1 MAASVNRIMSEGFVL
16 KFRFWINITCGSSV
30 IPNFVVRKSAFSSNS
45 SSSDSSSSDDEEVKK
60 KVTKETAP
68 KKPQISDKLASLLS
82 EVKIETS
89 IPPEK
94 SLITLKLAKPLPRR
108 QNKNNLKQ
116 QSERLEDE
124 RFKRLN
130 PNLKKAVKDV
140 ASSLGGDVKNTE
152 SELLLRLRSHSN
164 ENKEVLNVDESESV
178 KNISDVFTGMK
189 IDKSKP
195 KPKFDQRSRRMYEDR
210 DQILFPRGEKHR
222 KQPIVSHL
230 PEKIYTGMKQ
240 FHHYDNF
247 LFSRVIKI
255 LLILSIM
262 FYILDI
268 PETALW
274 NELKEHNLKLLVT
287 HPPKNAFEEMI
298 RWTEEGKLWKFPINN
313 EQGIE
318 EEKKVGFHE
327 HVFLEPLLEGFPKK
341 GPIRHFMEL
350 VIVGLSK
357 NPYITVER
365 KKEHI
370 EWYRQYFKDKENI
383 LKEVDESILQ

>member
-1 MAASVNRIMSEGFVL
+1 MAASVNRIVSEGFVL
-16 KFRFWINITCGSSV
+16 KFRFWINVTRGSSV
-30 IPNFVVRKSAFSSNS
+30 IPNFVIRKSAFSSDS

-60 KVTKETAP
+60 KATKETAP

-89 IPPEK
+89 IPPDK

-124 RFKRLN
+124 RFKKLD

-164 ENKEVLNVDESESV
+164 ENKEALDVDESESV
-178 KNISDVFTGMK
+178 KNISDVFVGMK

-195 KPKFDQRSRRMYEDR
+195 KPKFDERSRRMYEGR
-210 DQILFPRGEKHR
+210 DNILLPRGEVHS

-230 PEKIYTGMKQ
+230 SETMQ
-240 FHHYDNF
+240 RVNVFN
-247 LFSRVIKI
+247 SRRLGIFDVESDALKK
-255 LLILSIM
+255 
-262 FYILDI
+262 DI
-268 PETALW
+268 PETTLW
-274 NELKEHNLKLLVT
+274 NELKEHSLKLLVT

-298 RWTEEGKLWKFPINN
+298 RWTEEGKLWKFPIDN
-313 EQGIE
+313 EQGLE

-350 VIVGLSK
+350 VVVGLSK
-357 NPYITVER
+357 NPYVTVER